1 MENEPTTG
9 GTPTGGT
16 TKTTTPGTIPPDTWT
31 GTPATPLTLD
41 TVEDAFTYHAWQ
53 PAQTAAGKQVV
64 DALVTAAKVILTVVP
79 PGPDRSV
86 AIRKLRETRM
96 DCNSAITHGG
106 RF

>member
-1 MENEPTTG
+1 METSPTTG
-9 GTPTGGT
+9 GT
-16 TKTTTPGTIPPDTWT
+16 TKAATPGTIPSDTWT
-31 GTPATPLTLD
+31 GTPTTPLTLD
-41 TVEDAFTYHAWQ
+41 NVEDAFTYHAWQ
-53 PAQTAAGKQVV
+53 PDQTAAGKQVV
-64 DALVTAAKVILTVVP
+64 DALVTAAKVILNVVP